1 MIGIYKITNKI
12 NKKCYIGKSNNIK
25 RRFSEHKCIYHE
37 TNKCLKKA
45 YLKYGKENFDYEILE
60 ECSLEELNEKEM
72 YWISKLKPEYNLTF
86 GGDGATGHKLSS
98 ETIEKLRVCGKQT
111 WNNLPEEKKKQI
123 IENNLKTKK
132 GHFVSESTKEKLR
145 QCNLG
150 KKQTKATIDKRKITM
165 IKKKINGYVQTNET
179 HKKKIICL
187 ETKEIYQSVKDAGQ
201 ALNVT
206 PSCISGVLKGR
217 YKTCKNKHFEYYQ
230 DNKV

>member
-1 MIGIYKITNKI
+1 
-12 NKKCYIGKSNNIK
+12 
-25 RRFSEHKCIYHE
+25 
-37 TNKCLKKA
+37 
-45 YLKYGKENFDYEILE
+45 
-60 ECSLEELNEKEM
+60 
-72 YWISKLKPEYNLTF
+72 
-86 GGDGATGHKLSS
+86 
-98 ETIEKLRVCGKQT
+98 
-111 WNNLPEEKKKQI
+111 
-123 IENNLKTKK
+123 
-132 GHFVSESTKEKLR
+132 
-145 QCNLG
+145 
-150 KKQTKATIDKRKITM
+150 M